1 MNLYLAFL
9 VLFVP
14 TVVSQDTCGDAGTII
29 IAGSTIVEPIAR
41 AWAAG
46 YQAKCP
52 GTTVDVT
59 GGGSTIGARKVC
71 NLPSAGFPAEIG
83 SMSREW
89 RLGLEVNQTA
99 PFKYVC
105 NQGDKTRTVTQVGV
119 AIDGVTVV
127 LLNGGLIARCV
138 RNNITGKGLTI
149 DQLRWIYSNYTRAQL
164 IASKWNAS
172 ALGNSDGIDNTHL
185 WSELNA
191 ACPAV
196 EIKLA
201 SPGPLSGTYSFFKE
215 KVLPNATEGIA
226 TNRPGAPLFTSEDDG
241 VLVQYVAT
249 SSNEL
254 YGDAIVYFG
263 YAYYAENGQL
273 FYGVPI
279 QPLTGGAYI
288 EPTQQN
294 VEDGRYTPLSRRIY
308 MNFLDSAL
316 PLTAAFLSYGF
327 NPEGI
332 KRLEKTGYGKP
343 TRTEIVDGLLRVGRD
358 APIPTVAPVRPP
370 TFSPVVAPPVSVP
383 VAPPVPV
390 SVPPQET
397 CGPAGTIYIAGST
410 TVTPLSLAWAEGYK
424 AECPNTNIR
433 VTGGGSTIGVQKVCN
448 VTSAGFPVEIGT
460 TSRKFFL
467 LSEVN
472 ETADDV
478 KYICNQGDTTRT
490 IIQVEIATDGL
501 TIVLVNSGA
510 VAKGIQEAGLRIA
523 ETNRGINEKGLRIAE
538 LRWIFS
544 NWTMAQLIAD
554 GWNSSALAN
563 SDGNDNTHLW
573 SEIDATF
580 PKVEIKLASLGPLSG
595 TFSFFKDTVLPG
607 KFEGIATTRPGA
619 PLFTN
624 EDEEV
629 LIQYVATSSNELYG
643 DAITYF
649 GYAYYKESGQLLYGV
664 PIQPKTGGAYIEP
677 TQQNVEAGLYTPLS
691 RPLYMNFLDSALP
704 LTAPLLSFGFR
715 RKGIS
720 RLEGTGYVKPTRT
733 TILKGLQS
741 VGRTPETETPTPC
754 GLFRLSIFCP
764 FTLCGVLGRLLG
776 LCSN

>member
-14 TVVSQDTCGDAGTII
+14 TVVSQDTCGDAGTIN
-29 IAGSTIVEPIAR
+29 IAGSTTVEPIAL
-41 AWAAG
+41 AWAEG

-52 GTTVDVT
+52 GTTVNVT
-59 GGGSTIGARKVC
+59 GGGSTVGARKVC
-71 NLPSAGFPAEIG
+71 ALPSAGFPAEIG
-83 SMSREW
+83 TMSREW
-89 RLGLEVNQTA
+89 RLGSEVNQTA
-99 PFKYVC
+99 TPFKYKCVQG
-105 NQGDKTRTVTQVGV
+105 NQSRTVTQVEV
-119 AIDGVTVV
+119 AIDGLTVV
-127 LLNGGLIARCV
+127 LVNGGLVARCV

-164 IASKWNAS
+164 IASKWSPS
-172 ALGNSDGIDNTHL
+172 ALANSDNNDTTHL
-185 WSELNA
+185 WSELNV
-191 ACPAV
+191 ACPAFR
-196 EIKLA
+196 IKLA
-201 SPGPLSGTYSFFKE
+201 SPGILSGTFSFFKE
-215 KVLPNATEGIA
+215 TVLPNATEGIA
-226 TNRPGAPLFTSEDDG
+226 TNRPGAPLFTSEDDNA
-241 VLVQYVAT
+241 LVQYVAT

-254 YGDAIVYFG
+254 YGDAITYFG
-263 YAYYAENGQL
+263 YAYYAENGLL

-288 EPTQQN
+288 KPTQQN
-294 VEDGRYTPLSRRIY
+294 VEDGLYTPLSRRIY

-332 KRLEKTGYGKP
+332 KRLEKTGYVKP

-358 APIPTVAPVRPP
+358 APIPTAAPVRPP
-370 TFSPVVAPPVSVP
+370 TFSPVVAPTEPPTLPPFVVP
-383 VAPPVPV
+383 LVPV
-390 SVPPQET
+390 SVSPQET

-410 TVTPLSLAWAEGYK
+410 TLTPLALAWAEGYK
-424 AECPNTNIR
+424 AECPNTNVR

-510 VAKGIQEAGLRIA
+510 VAKGIQEAGLRVA

-754 GLFRLSIFCP
+754 GL
-764 FTLCGVLGRLLG
+764 LGRLLG